1 MRKRTCTE
9 NKALQTKNPNDLTAN
24 APAIIGKTA
33 RNVAKNAKEAHGR
46 HNTQTNAN
54 VRTHIYIYITNIRA
68 NNGSRF
74 CTRTNAHI
82 RTNKRGS
89 ARASKHAR
97 ARTQPPLNCHSPS
110 GWATRGGET
119 CAHIA
124 EHGPQQKKHRRN
136 KNTAQP
142 RGETHRTRG
151 ALAVQHA
158 WGHQLRHCIQEKKP
172 RNDHMARHIAQQ
184 PW

>member
-1 MRKRTCTE
+1 MLPQTSPRPRPMWQNTLKRHTADTTHKQMQTCAHTH
-9 NKALQTKNPNDLTAN
+9 AHTHIYTQTC
-24 APAIIGKTA
+24 
-33 RNVAKNAKEAHGR
+33 AHA
-46 HNTQTNAN
+46 HAQTHTYAQTNAEPHAPP
-54 VRTHIYIYITNIRA
+54 HI
-68 NNGSRF
+68 
-74 CTRTNAHI
+74 
-82 RTNKRGS
+82 
-89 ARASKHAR
+89 R

-110 GWATRGGET
+110 GWATRGSET

-124 EHGPQQKKHRRN
+124 EHGPQQKKKHRRN

-172 RNDHMARHIAQQ
+172 QHDHMARHIAQQ
-184 PW
+184 TW